1 MGQIAVIEDLQID
14 FDNKYAII
22 NDVRIKLEKLELRML
37 EILCKENKTVSTLKL
52 LHHMYHDKE
61 NGGALSNSYRVILCK
76 LRKKFRKINNKN
88 YIETI
93 GKHGYKL
100 INNCEWK

>member
-14 FDNKYAII
+14 FDNKYATI
-22 NDVRIKLEKLELRML
+22 NGVRIKLERLELRML

-61 NGGALSNSYRVILCK
+61 SGGALSNSYRVILCK
-76 LRKKFRKINNKN
+76 LRKKLRAISDKI

-93 GKHGYKL
+93 GQHGYKL
-100 INNCEWK
+100 ISNCQWR